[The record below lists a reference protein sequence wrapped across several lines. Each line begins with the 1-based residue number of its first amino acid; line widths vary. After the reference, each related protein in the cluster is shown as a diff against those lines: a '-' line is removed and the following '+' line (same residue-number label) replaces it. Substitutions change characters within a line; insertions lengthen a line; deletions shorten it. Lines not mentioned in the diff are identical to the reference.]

1 MTTFLLQMMED
12 ESHFLLPEHTP
23 KLTKLRMYVTPGKTF
38 YELLSM
44 GISTTRWH
52 YNQGKCILAY
62 NSHILY
68 RTFKNLIS
76 TRSRSMPISALIFFF
91 FCKMSQTY
99 FFKLLSGNFT
109 DLHETLHTASVDSPD
124 KNVLK

>member
-12 ESHFLLPEHTP
+12 ESHFLLLEHTP

-91 FCKMSQTY
+91 FAKCRKPIFSNSSQAISPICTKLCTQHLWTLLTKMY
-99 FFKLLSGNFT
+99 
-109 DLHETLHTASVDSPD
+109 
-124 KNVLK
+124 